1 MRKFNF
7 FIIIFII
14 SFSNIFADN
23 WIDISNIHE
32 YDGLIYL
39 RNSSIPFTGK
49 VKDEKDRLYYK
60 DGKPNGKWITFFKMV
75 ILNLLKIGK
84 MENLM
89 ENILFTKRMEKSY
102 ANKISKW
109 KG

>member
-1 MRKFNF
+1 MKKIKF

-60 DGKPNGKWITFFKMV
+60 DGKPNGKWITFFQNGNIKS
-75 ILNLLKIGK
+75 IENWQDGK
-84 MENLM
+84 LM
-89 ENILFTKRMEKSY
+89 ENILFIKKMEK
-102 ANKISKW
+102 KLCKLDI
-109 KG
+109 